1 MNFKVENRSSYI
13 LISIYDIKI
22 DSSISEDYKKSIISY
37 LKDKPVIIDMGNLE
51 FIDSSG
57 LSTFIYLYKNS
68 KEKSIPFRLINI
80 NDRVMA
86 IFNMTGLAKLFEIY
100 NDLNESIQ
108 DLEWNSILSLS
119 CPAAWI
125 F

>member
-108 DLEWNSILSLS
+108 DLE
-119 CPAAWI
+119 
-125 F
+125 